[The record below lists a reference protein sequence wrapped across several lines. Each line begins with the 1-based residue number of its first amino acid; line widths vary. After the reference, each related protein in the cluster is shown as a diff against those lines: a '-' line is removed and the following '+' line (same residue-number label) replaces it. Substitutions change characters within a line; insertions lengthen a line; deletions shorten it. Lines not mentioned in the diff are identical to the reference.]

1 MAIKFRTIGQI
12 EHGVYP
18 FENAVASVDT
28 FNGAFGTVTS
38 GAFTVA
44 KSASKAIM
52 LVEVGDDAGMPK
64 YTVAKNSQ
72 VRVIDLAKLDGQEIE
87 VYDYPLPDKIE
98 KGNKLVSQEDGSLKV
113 DAGVSSTAFYLE
125 VKEFIGNKDGVVV
138 LVHGAT
144 A

>member
-52 LVEVGDDAGMPK
+52 QIEVGDDASMPK
-64 YTVAKNSQ
+64 YAISKNAH
-72 VRVIDLAKLDGQEIE
+72 VRVVDFSKLDGKEMEI
-87 VYDYPLPDKIE
+87 YDYPLPDGVKV
-98 KGNKLVSQEDGSLKV
+98 GDKLVSQADGSLKADTSV
-113 DAGVSSTAFYLE
+113 ASTAFYLE
-125 VKEFIGNKDGVVV
+125 VTDIIGNNDGVVV

>member
-52 LVEVGDDAGMPK
+52 LV
-64 YTVAKNSQ
+64 
-72 VRVIDLAKLDGQEIE
+72 
-87 VYDYPLPDKIE
+87 
-98 KGNKLVSQEDGSLKV
+98 
-113 DAGVSSTAFYLE
+113 
-125 VKEFIGNKDGVVV
+125 
-138 LVHGAT
+138 
-144 A
+144 

>member
-1 MAIKFRTIGQI
+1 
-12 EHGVYP
+12 
-18 FENAVASVDT
+18 
-28 FNGAFGTVTS
+28 
-38 GAFTVA
+38 
-44 KSASKAIM
+44 M
-52 LVEVGDDAGMPK
+52 LVEVGDDAGMSK
-64 YTVAKNSQ
+64 YAVAKNSQ

-113 DAGVSSTAFYLE
+113 DADVSSTAFYLE

>member
-52 LVEVGDDAGMPK
+52 LVEAGMSK
-64 YTVAKNSQ
+64 YAVAKNSQ